1 MYLLPAK
8 MNWELRKS
16 EYDSNL
22 VKTLSKEMKTSEAFI
37 KLCLIR
43 GLDTS
48 EKINQ
53 FISEEQTIYHHPFLM
68 YDMKKGVDRILQGIE
83 NGEEMVVY
91 GDYDADG
98 ITSTAILVETIETL
112 GGNVHF
118 YLPNRFSDGYGPN
131 TEAFRKLIELGNQLI
146 ITCDNGVSGHE
157 AISLAKELGVDVIVT
172 DHHELPKNLP
182 DAYAIIHPRHPK
194 GKYPFGDLS
203 GAGVALKVASAL
215 LERIPFELF
224 DIAAIGTVADLVS
237 LSDENRWIVKKGIQV
252 LRQTERCGLQFLYE
266 KAGIKPLDIDEG
278 TIGFIIGPRL
288 NALGRMG
295 DATPGV
301 DLLLSFDEEKLENIV
316 NLIQETNTKR
326 QSLVDEIYKSA
337 LNKMEAQ
344 EFLPTIIVLG
354 DSSWQE
360 GVLGIV
366 ASRITEQ
373 TGRPAILLHYNLE
386 TGIAKGSGRSIDG
399 LDLFKALSSTS
410 NLLTKF
416 GGHQMA
422 AGMSLN
428 IDHVDKFSEKLN
440 SYAEYFGSEIKKGK
454 KVFIDEMLHL
464 NEISINFL
472 EEVDLLKPFG
482 TDNQKPIFGIENV
495 SLQNMKQIGA
505 DNRHLKL
512 QLKSEESNLDVIGF
526 NKGILSNHLNEQDPV
541 SIIGELSINT
551 WRDSSKPQMQLMD
564 IKSDSKQYFDK
575 RSTNFQA
582 SSLEIEN
589 SVYLFFHASVFEKYA
604 DKLSHHA
611 TAVLLEGPDDIPA
624 FPSLLINVVFFDCPT
639 HLDYVRK
646 FLSDHSF
653 ENYYFYCYPVK
664 QAYLEGMP
672 SKENFASLFRYIR
685 SHQNMDVRNKLGS
698 FATYLNIH
706 QNLLIFML
714 TVFSEAKFVT
724 IDNGILNP
732 IKNPKKTNLE
742 DTVAFQNRLEKIEA
756 EKIFIYNPFSQLI
769 SWISGK

>member
-1 MYLLPAK
+1 MLAAK

-16 EYDSNL
+16 EFDPVL

-37 KLCLIR
+37 KLCLVR

-53 FISEEQTIYHHPFLM
+53 FISEEQTIYHDPFLM
-68 YDMKKGVDRILQGIE
+68 HDMKKGVDRILQGIE

-131 TEAFRKLIELGNQLI
+131 TKAFRNLIEQGSQLI

-172 DHHELPKNLP
+172 DHHELSENLP
-182 DAYAIIHPRHPK
+182 DAYAIIHPRHPE
-194 GKYPFGDLS
+194 GEYPFGDLS
-203 GAGVALKVASAL
+203 GAGVALKVATAL

-237 LSDENRWIVKKGIQV
+237 LSDENRWIVKKGIQI
-252 LRQTERCGLQFLYE
+252 LRKSERIGLQILYE
-266 KAGIKPLDIDEG
+266 NAGIKALEIDEG
-278 TIGFIIGPRL
+278 TIGFVIGPRL

-301 DLLLSFDEEKLENIV
+301 DLLISFDEEKLEKLV
-316 NLIQETNTKR
+316 NFIQETNTKR

-337 LNKMEAQ
+337 VSKMDEQ
-344 EFLPTIIVLG
+344 EFLPNIIVLG
-354 DSSWQE
+354 DPSWQE

-366 ASRITEQ
+366 ASRMTEQ
-373 TGRPAILLHYNLE
+373 TGRPSIMLHYNSE
-386 TGIAKGSGRSIDG
+386 TGIAKGSGRSVDG

-410 NLLTKF
+410 DLLVKF

-428 IDHVDKFSEKLN
+428 IDHVDKFTERIN
-440 SYAEYFGSEIKKGK
+440 TYAEPLSSEIKKGK
-454 KVFIDEMLHL
+454 KVLIDEVLHL
-464 NEISINFL
+464 NEITIKLL

-512 QLKSEESNLDVIGF
+512 QLKSDESKLDVIGF
-526 NKGILSNHLNEQDPV
+526 NKGVLSNHLNEQDPV

-551 WRDSSKPQMQLMD
+551 WRDISKPQMQLKD
-564 IKSDSKQYFDK
+564 IKSDSNQYFDK

-589 SVYLFFHASVFEKYA
+589 SVYLFFQATVFEKYA
-604 DKLSHHA
+604 NKLPNNA
-611 TAVLLEGPDDIPA
+611 AAVLLEGVDDIPA
-624 FPSLLINVVFFDCPT
+624 FPNELTNLVFFDCPI

-653 ENYYFYCYPVK
+653 DNYYFYCYPMK

-672 SKENFASLFRYIR
+672 SKKDFASLFRYIR
-685 SHQNMDVRNKLGS
+685 NHQNMDVRNKLDS
-698 FATYLNIH
+698 LATYLNIH
-706 QNLLIFML
+706 KNILIFML

-724 IDNGILNP
+724 IDSGILNP
-732 IKNPKKTNLE
+732 IKNPVKINLE
-742 DTVAFQNRLEKIEA
+742 DTEAFQNRLEKIEA
-756 EKIFIYNPFSQLI
+756 EKMFIYNPFSQLI
-769 SWISGK
+769 SWVSGK